1 MSEDYAR
8 RLESIRALLSST
20 AELSNSLLHDSRI
33 SALESNLRVISLLLD
48 HPIFYRL
55 LYESSNALRRAFA
68 SMTAVSRLADSLF
81 QLCSENNF
89 PLERSGSDVLAL
101 VESLDVITRHMNG
114 LSNVSKILND
124 LAHTVSTESAALE
137 DVSKFSEVVETTE
150 RIMSYS
156 EHLLPDDDAHDIY
169 LDLSDEVYLG
179 DLSDL
184 ELLENMEDEDG
195 GYSDGEQLG

>member
-89 PLERSGSDVLAL
+89 PLEQSGSDVLAL
-101 VESLDVITRHMNG
+101 VESLDVITRHMNE

-124 LAHTVSTESAALE
+124 LAHTVSAESAALE
-137 DVSKFSEVVETTE
+137 DASKFSEVVETTE
-150 RIMSYS
+150 RLMSYS
-156 EHLLPDDDAHDIY
+156 EHLLPDGDEHDIY

-179 DLSDL
+179 DISDL
-184 ELLENMEDEDG
+184 ELLEDMEDEDD
-195 GYSDGEQLG
+195 GYSGSEQLG